1 MVEQTNY
8 LDTFGN
14 FSNGS
19 STSNLSSQLII
30 DAFKNEH
37 KKKFNEWIQSLNIFT
52 TVILYSEMALCF
64 TLNFISFSCIIYR
77 RQLTAIN
84 LLVLNLGI
92 ADMLYACGIPF
103 YVRQFSNS
111 KVLTHTILGC
121 RLSFLLDVS
130 CMIVS
135 DIFFSNYRINH

>member
-1 MVEQTNY
+1 MTSSGGLFETNY
-8 LDTFGN
+8 LDSFGN
-14 FSNGS
+14 YSNS
-19 STSNLSSQLII
+19 SSSNITNQYIL
-30 DAFKNEH
+30 DAFKSEQ
-37 KKKFNEWIQSLNIFT
+37 KKKLNEWIQSLNIFT
-52 TVILYSEMALCF
+52 TVILYSEMALIF

-77 RQLTAIN
+77 RQMTAIN

-103 YVRQFSNS
+103 YVRQFSNT
-111 KVLTHTILGC
+111 KVLTHSILGC

-135 DIFFSNYRINH
+135 YYYLNRF